1 MTTTRGVGQVGTGSG
16 SGTGTAGPSGG
27 LGGATAST
35 PGLIGGVTPISGV
48 SRAVLW
54 VPPVAGA
61 GLNGATE
68 SPLQAFRVGQQ
79 VSAQVLVTDAAAG
92 RALLLMDGQRVAAE
106 VPDGLH
112 EGQVVNLAVSSV
124 STERL
129 VLRLNEG
136 GGVATRMPTAPL
148 DASAVLRALDLPD
161 TAATRA
167 VVTAL
172 VERGQPLTRDT
183 IVALRAVVARETGQ
197 EIQNARGAVDALLKG
212 IPVTLRSAALA
223 RSTTSGVTAAPMG
236 SLLQELMVAIET
248 APPGALRTPVDGA
261 LAVAAPVAEQG
272 TGALA
277 AASEAASA
285 ALPAGLPAAAVAT
298 TDARGALARLLE
310 GMVAQNPTAVEL
322 QRVISVLQGAPEARM
337 TQAILEATAQAA
349 QPTTAAD
356 EASGGPAA
364 QVSAGAE
371 TNVPATTLPGGAVTP
386 GGVPIVVGTAT
397 PTAAVASGAN
407 LADAT
412 VPQADGVVVP
422 NVPGVANGQSGVA
435 AVASRSFGA
444 TGDLNAPPTPNAPTA
459 AAGVAAGAVSV
470 ALASSI
476 ASSGQSAWVTAGPD
490 ARSFLG
496 ALLALFGGTSRPGAA
511 PSAPST
517 ATTVPQGPDP
527 SAAGTLPN
535 QVPDR
540 SATPAA
546 ILARVI
552 HDRLE
557 YQQLGNA
564 ATLARGG
571 WENGSQAGTAPSGT
585 STPGT
590 STPGTRPEANAP
602 AFPANVSVPP
612 PGDALNFSVPL
623 AFAGQMA
630 TLELTVWRD
639 GGRRQD
645 THEES
650 TPGLHARMRLELSQL
665 GRVGADIRIAGQNLR
680 CRLTADRA
688 ETNALL
694 QANGEALLGRLRDVG
709 FTVEGLDYRPFAGA
723 TSGAAQADGP
733 SVVRRVDMGL

>member
-1 MTTTRGVGQVGTGSG
+1 
-16 SGTGTAGPSGG
+16 
-27 LGGATAST
+27 
-35 PGLIGGVTPISGV
+35 
-48 SRAVLW
+48 
-54 VPPVAGA
+54 
-61 GLNGATE
+61 LNGAPE

-136 GGVATRMPTAPL
+136 GGMPTRMPTAPL

-183 IVALRAVVARETGQ
+183 IVALRAVVAREAGQ

-212 IPVTLRSAALA
+212 IPVNLRSAALA
-223 RSTTSGVTAAPMG
+223 RSTASGVTAAPMG
-236 SLLQELMVAIET
+236 SLLQELMVAIESS
-248 APPGALRTPVDGA
+248 PPGALRTPADGA
-261 LAVAAPVAEQG
+261 VIVATPVSEQAPAPLATATEAP
-272 TGALA
+272 
-277 AASEAASA
+277 ASVP
-285 ALPAGLPAAAVAT
+285 PATTPPAVTAT

-310 GMVAQNPTAVEL
+310 GMVAQNPTAAEL
-322 QRVISVLQGAPEARM
+322 QRVITVLQGAPEARIA
-337 TQAILEATAQAA
+337 QAVLDAMAQATSATASDAGSA
-349 QPTTAAD
+349 DVPVLATASGVGAG
-356 EASGGPAA
+356 ASGGLI
-364 QVSAGAE
+364 VAGTAPSPGAVAGMA
-371 TNVPATTLPGGAVTP
+371 VPGTAVPSVDLPGAGGAVP
-386 GGVPIVVGTAT
+386 
-397 PTAAVASGAN
+397 S
-407 LADAT
+407 L
-412 VPQADGVVVP
+412 P
-422 NVPGVANGQSGVA
+422 NVPSPVTGASVA
-435 AVASRSFGA
+435 ARA
-444 TGDLNAPPTPNAPTA
+444 TGEAIDPDAPTPLGSSGPA
-459 AAGVAAGAVSV
+459 AVIVAGAVSV
-470 ALASSI
+470 ALAAPTAGGVPSV
-476 ASSGQSAWVTAGPD
+476 WVTAGPD

-496 ALLALFGGTSRPGAA
+496 ALLALFGGTTRPGAA
-511 PSAPST
+511 PGAPTTAST
-517 ATTVPQGPDP
+517 LPRPGEPAT
-527 SAAGTLPN
+527 AGTPAN
-535 QVPDR
+535 PVPDR
-540 SATPAA
+540 AAMPAA

-564 ATLARGG
+564 AVLARGG
-571 WENGSQAGTAPSGT
+571 WENASTSTTSGT
-585 STPGT
+585 PNPGAPMT
-590 STPGTRPEANAP
+590 GARPEVTAST
-602 AFPANVSVPP
+602 FPANVPLPP

-639 GGRRQD
+639 GGRRQEA
-645 THEES
+645 HEES

-680 CRLTADRA
+680 CRLTADRD

-694 QANGEALLGRLRDVG
+694 QANGEALLDRLRAVG
-709 FTVEGLDYRPFAGA
+709 FTVEGLDYRPFAGTA
-723 TSGAAQADGP
+723 SVVGPGGAP

>member
-1 MTTTRGVGQVGTGSG
+1 MTSTRGVGQVGSG

-223 RSTTSGVTAAPMG
+223 RSTASGVTAAPMG

-261 LAVAAPVAEQG
+261 LAVAAPVTEQAS
-272 TGALA
+272 GALA
-277 AASEAASA
+277 VATEASAA
-285 ALPAGLPAAAVAT
+285 ALPAGMPALGAAT

-310 GMVAQNPTAVEL
+310 GMVAQNPTAAEL
-322 QRVISVLQGAPEARM
+322 QRVISVLQGAPEARIA
-337 TQAILEATAQAA
+337 QAVLDATAQAA
-349 QPTTAAD
+349 LPSVAAD
-356 EASGGPAA
+356 AAAGGAA
-364 QVSAGAE
+364 TLAAVGAE
-371 TNVPATTLPGGAVTP
+371 ANVPVTALPGGAVTP
-386 GGVPIVVGTAT
+386 GGVPIVAGTAT
-397 PTAAVASGAN
+397 PTTTVVPGAAVAGVAPG
-407 LADAT
+407 T
-412 VPQADGVVVP
+412 DGVVP
-422 NVPGVANGQSGVA
+422 NVPVAGVQAGQTAVSSRGFGVAVDPN
-435 AVASRSFGA
+435 A
-444 TGDLNAPPTPNAPTA
+444 TTVPGAPTA
-459 AAGVAAGAVSV
+459 AATVTAGAVSV
-470 ALASSI
+470 ALAASM

-496 ALLALFGGTSRPGAA
+496 ALLALFGGTSRPGSA
-511 PSAPST
+511 PSALTNGATLPQPPDP
-517 ATTVPQGPDP
+517 ATT
-527 SAAGTLPN
+527 GTPPN

-571 WENGSQAGTAPSGT
+571 WENGGQAGATPSGT

-590 STPGTRPEANAP
+590 STPSARPEANAP

-645 THEES
+645 AHEES

-694 QANGEALLGRLRDVG
+694 QEHGEALLGRLRDVG
-709 FTVEGLDYRPFAGA
+709 FTVEGLDYRPFAGS

>member
-1 MTTTRGVGQVGTGSG
+1 MTTTRGVGQAGGG
-16 SGTGTAGPSGG
+16 AGAGAGTAGPSGG

-35 PGLIGGVTPISGV
+35 PGLIGGVTPVAGV

-61 GLNGATE
+61 GLNGAPE

-136 GGVATRMPTAPL
+136 GGMPTRMPTAPL

-183 IVALRAVVARETGQ
+183 IVALRAVVAREAGQ

-212 IPVTLRSAALA
+212 IPVNLRSAALA
-223 RSTTSGVTAAPMG
+223 RSTASGATAAPMG
-236 SLLQELMVAIET
+236 SLLQELMVAIENS
-248 APPGALRTPVDGA
+248 PPGALRTPVDGA
-261 LAVAAPVAEQG
+261 LIVAAPDLEQSPVP
-272 TGALA
+272 LA
-277 AASEAASA
+277 TAIEAPAG
-285 ALPAGLPAAAVAT
+285 ALPAATPPAVPAT

-310 GMVAQNPTAVEL
+310 GMVAQNPTAAEL
-322 QRVISVLQGAPEARM
+322 QRVITVLQGAPEARIA
-337 TQAILEATAQAA
+337 QAILDAMAQA
-349 QPTTAAD
+349 TSAAVSD
-356 EASGGPAA
+356 AGSAEVLVPAAASGVGASTLASPAGGGPI
-364 QVSAGAE
+364 VAGAAPSPVAAAGMV
-371 TNVPATTLPGGAVTP
+371 VP
-386 GGVPIVVGTAT
+386 GTA
-397 PTAAVASGAN
+397 
-407 LADAT
+407 
-412 VPQADGVVVP
+412 
-422 NVPGVANGQSGVA
+422 VPGVDLPA
-435 AVASRSFGA
+435 AGGTFPN
-444 TGDLNAPPTPNAPTA
+444 LPNAPSPVNGASTA
-459 AAGVAAGAVSV
+459 ARAIDGAIDPDAPTLRGPSVPAAAIVAGAVSV
-470 ALASSI
+470 AVA
-476 ASSGQSAWVTAGPD
+476 APTAGAVPSAWVTAGPD

-496 ALLALFGGTSRPGAA
+496 ALLALFGGTTRPGAVPGA
-511 PSAPST
+511 PIT
-517 ATTVPQGPDP
+517 A
-527 SAAGTLPN
+527 STLPRPGEPTTPGTPAN
-535 QVPDR
+535 PVPDR
-540 SATPAA
+540 AATPAA

-564 ATLARGG
+564 AVLARGG
-571 WENGSQAGTAPSGT
+571 WENAST
-585 STPGT
+585 STASATPNPGAPT
-590 STPGTRPEANAP
+590 TGARPEATAS
-602 AFPANVSVPP
+602 AFPANVPLPP

-639 GGRRQD
+639 GGRRQEA
-645 THEES
+645 HEES

-680 CRLTADRA
+680 CRLTADRD

-694 QANGEALLGRLRDVG
+694 QANGEALLDRLRGVG
-709 FTVEGLDYRPFAGA
+709 FMVEGLDYRPFAGTA
-723 TSGAAQADGP
+723 SGAGSGEAP